1 MNWNIPGTVLVSPRE
16 DAKQVPEQFTS
27 MFLGGGMVL
36 SQVSAVTGL
45 EPHTVQNWVKRG
57 FLAPPVRKRYD
68 LEQFC
73 RIATINA
80 LKNALPLETI
90 CQILSFVNGQLT
102 DSADDVIDDQV
113 LYFMFVEL
121 AADLGELF
129 RSEDR
134 DSVLEEAL
142 SDYQEPVPGA
152 RERIKK
158 ALSIM
163 LTAYLSAKIR
173 QEAEYLLS
181 TVEFPKI

>member
-1 MNWNIPGTVLVSPRE
+1 M
-16 DAKQVPEQFTS
+16 
-27 MFLGGGMVL
+27 L

-57 FLAPPVRKRYD
+57 FLVPPIKKRYD
-68 LEQFC
+68 IEQFC

-90 CQILSFVNGQLT
+90 CKLLSYVNGELA
-102 DSADDVIDDQV
+102 DRSDDVIEDQV
-113 LYFMFVEL
+113 LYFMFVGL

-134 DSVLEEAL
+134 DSVLDRVLA
-142 SDYQEPVPGA
+142 SYQEPVPGA
-152 RERIKK
+152 RDRIKK

-181 TVEFPKI
+181 TVKI

>member
-1 MNWNIPGTVLVSPRE
+1 MNWTIPGTALVISRE
-16 DAKQVPEQFTS
+16 DAKFIPEQISS

-36 SQVSAVTGL
+36 SQVAAVTGL

-80 LKNALPLETI
+80 LKNTLPLETI
-90 CQILSFVNGQLT
+90 CKLLSFVNGQLT
-102 DSADDVIDDQV
+102 DSSDDVIDDQI
-113 LYFMFVEL
+113 LYFMFVGL

-129 RSEDR
+129 RSDVR
-134 DSVLEEAL
+134 DSVLDSVL
-142 SDYQEPVPGA
+142 SDYEEPVPGA

-173 QEAEYLLS
+173 QEAENLLS
-181 TVEFPKI
+181 TLEIS